1 MIKNIIIITLII
13 LVAGCANQLS
23 PGGGERD
30 KIPPEITEY
39 YPKDKTV
46 NYNENV
52 ISLTF
57 SEYVDQ
63 RSVKDA
69 IFISPKINGEIEY
82 NWSGKSLEIEFA
94 DTSLKPNST
103 YVVTIGTDITDI
115 NERNRMAE
123 PLVFSFSTG
132 AKIDEGKVSGKI
144 YHDKPSGIMIYAF
157 KLDSSDVNPLLNFPD
172 NLTQAGEK
180 GDYNIMGLKEG
191 KYRLIAVKDE
201 FRDFKYDIGSDMF
214 GVLNNDILINE
225 LDTQSVSYDFLL
237 SEEDTTVPEVVN
249 LTMTDANHLIIE
261 FSEPIDS
268 SKLITDNF
276 LIIDSTLNKKT
287 DIRYLFKNKNK
298 SSQYVLAFLD
308 SIITD
313 NDYHLFL
320 SQITDK
326 HENVKE
332 EHSIRFT
339 ATEKPD
345 TSKPRLLNI
354 SPLKINEF
362 TMNET
367 EFQISFD
374 EALSLEDVNKSI
386 FLQKNEDTYINI
398 SAEKI
403 DDASFNIKIKEILE
417 SNTEY
422 TFNINLRNLPDIAGN
437 TTDTTLIRKL
447 RTENELDY
455 TGVSGKIAASERNIR
470 VILESSD
477 KKNKYENYADSSG
490 IFNFD
495 KIKPA
500 KYILWA
506 YEDKDSSKSF
516 TYGKPYP
523 FKPSEKF
530 IFYPDTINVRARWP
544 VVDVRLNFN
553 K

>member
-1 MIKNIIIITLII
+1 MIKNIIIFFLII
-13 LVAGCANQLS
+13 FAAGCANQLS

-94 DTSLKPNST
+94 DTSLKPNCT

-115 NERNRMAE
+115 NERNRIAE

-132 AKIDEGKVSGKI
+132 DKIDEGKVSGKI

-268 SKLITDNF
+268 SKLINDDF
-276 LIIDSTLNKKT
+276 YIIDSTLNKKT
-287 DIRYLFKNKNK
+287 DIRYLFKNKSTK
-298 SSQYVLAFLD
+298 YVLVFSD
-308 SIITD
+308 SIISS
-313 NDYHLFL
+313 NDYHLYVSKL
-320 SQITDK
+320 SDKTGNISEKQI
-326 HENVKE
+326 
-332 EHSIRFT
+332 IRFT
-339 ATEKPD
+339 ATDKPD
-345 TSKPRLLNI
+345 TSKPRLLSI
-354 SPLKINEF
+354 SPLKRTESLL
-362 TMNET
+362 NET
-367 EFQISFD
+367 EFQMLFD
-374 EALSLEDVNKSI
+374 EALNLEDVNKNIS
-386 FLQKNEDTYINI
+386 LQKNEDTSINI

-403 DDASFNIKIKEILE
+403 DDSNFNIKIKDILE

-422 TFNINLRNLPDIAGN
+422 TFRINLRNLPDIAGN
-437 TTDTTLIRKL
+437 TTDTTLIRKI

-455 TGVSGKIAASERNIR
+455 TGVSGNITASKKNVR

-477 KKNKYENYADSSG
+477 KKNRYENYTDSLG
-490 IFNFD
+490 IFNFN
-495 KIKPA
+495 KVKPG

-506 YEDKDSSKSF
+506 YEDSDSSKSF
-516 TYGKPYP
+516 SYGKPYP

-530 IFYPDTINVRARWP
+530 VFYPDTINVRARWP
-544 VVDVRLNFN
+544 VGEVKLNFN